1 MDLITPREL
10 IDAFPLLK
18 VLGGEPLARQIF
30 RILKFD
36 RINREYSL
44 LYNLPARDF
53 VAESLRIIGCKPEFP
68 EEDLENIPRE
78 NGFITISNHAYG
90 GLDGLILMK
99 IIPDI
104 RPDYKI
110 LVNFLLTK
118 ITPIREYFLGVNPFE
133 TYKDVK
139 SSIGGLKDAFQHLA
153 GGHPLG
159 IYPAGEVSAYKFS
172 RGTITDKEW
181 QHSILRFIKKAQV
194 PVIPIYF
201 DGHNSNAFHL
211 LGMIHPILRTA
222 KLPSEM
228 FNKQGKMIKVRI
240 GQPIPV
246 KEQDLFK
253 DIGEYGKYL
262 RMRTYNLGI
271 PSQPKKKNY
280 FIVRRTP
287 EKIIDPVDPGLI
299 REEIE
304 TIKKDYLLFNIKE
317 DFVFCAPSTKIPGI
331 LKEIGRLRE
340 ITFREVG
347 EGTNKNIDLD
357 EFDPFYEQL
366 FIWDNVEQKIVGGY
380 RAAKGDKTIERAG
393 LKGLYISSLF
403 RIDERF
409 LPVLQ
414 VSIELGRSFVIRD
427 YQKKAL
433 SLFLLWKGILYLLL
447 KHPEYRY
454 LIGPVSIPNAFTDL
468 SKSLAVEFLK
478 TNYFNSE
485 FAGYITPAKSFS
497 SLSSPSINKEIFHKY
512 TEKDIGHLDNFIQD
526 FDPQYRT
533 PVLLK
538 KYISVNAEVIGF
550 NVDPK
555 FNNCLDALM
564 LLDLFEVPFSTIES
578 LSKEFND
585 QSILDRFK
593 K

>member
-1 MDLITPREL
+1 M
-10 IDAFPLLK
+10 
-18 VLGGEPLARQIF
+18 
-30 RILKFD
+30 
-36 RINREYSL
+36 
-44 LYNLPARDF
+44 
-53 VAESLRIIGCKPEFP
+53 
-68 EEDLENIPRE
+68 
-78 NGFITISNHAYG
+78 
-90 GLDGLILMK
+90 
-99 IIPDI
+99 
-104 RPDYKI
+104 
-110 LVNFLLTK
+110 
-118 ITPIREYFLGVNPFE
+118 
-133 TYKDVK
+133 
-139 SSIGGLKDAFQHLA
+139 
-153 GGHPLG
+153 
-159 IYPAGEVSAYKFS
+159 
-172 RGTITDKEW
+172 
-181 QHSILRFIKKAQV
+181 
-194 PVIPIYF
+194 
-201 DGHNSNAFHL
+201 
-211 LGMIHPILRTA
+211 
-222 KLPSEM
+222 
-228 FNKQGKMIKVRI
+228 
-240 GQPIPV
+240 
-246 KEQDLFK
+246 
-253 DIGEYGKYL
+253 
-262 RMRTYNLGI
+262 
-271 PSQPKKKNY
+271 
-280 FIVRRTP
+280 
-287 EKIIDPVDPGLI
+287 
-299 REEIE
+299 
-304 TIKKDYLLFNIKE
+304 
-317 DFVFCAPSTKIPGI
+317 
-331 LKEIGRLRE
+331 
-340 ITFREVG
+340 
-347 EGTNKNIDLD
+347 
-357 EFDPFYEQL
+357 
-366 FIWDNVEQKIVGGY
+366 EQKIVGGY

-427 YQKKAL
+427 YKKKAL